1 MNVWKNNLWIY
12 NYTVDI
18 FTIQKTQKCGKIYNF
33 VLPLIYLVEVKKER
47 SPVDF
52 EKNGLPF
59 ITNTEIQYITKK
71 WVINVAFH

>member
-1 MNVWKNNLWIY
+1 MSERIIYEFTTILLTFLQYKKHKNVE
-12 NYTVDI
+12 
-18 FTIQKTQKCGKIYNF
+18 KIYNF

-71 WVINVAFH
+71 WVINVAIH